1 MPKYYPYDNTLIMI
15 KIQKFSK
22 TYCGGWQHGDTIR
35 QELKGPIGEGSVDY
49 DNGDKFSGY
58 FHLSYAHI
66 NGPCYAADGKYTF
79 ADGSFIEKAWIVTS
93 SDIEV
98 MDLLGV
104 FRVKHPDGPDSIAL
118 FHRNKRYGLELFL
131 AEKPYAIEWYANE
144 KLRELEVASYD
155 IKQLDEDRLT
165 LTIDLPDGT
174 RVIQRGGKLELNNY
188 DRMVFD
194 PSVDGDIYYPDGSSY
209 SHWGWGLKYL
219 KPFSGWGT
227 IHQTNGKSVEQHWEN
242 GELVESKPEKWDYRG
257 STRVMLPDPFTADS
271 TMDAFVWNGHIKYH
285 NKWVYDGEIADNM
298 PNGKGVLVG
307 DDIGTRGR
315 RYEGEFKDGFCHG
328 KGVYTFGDI
337 RQEGEW
343 TNGVFQ
349 NPDAPAQAPTL
360 HFKWFHNEWSM
371 GGRDDNEDKKWN
383 TEAKPGKLEIQGF
396 YGIKIESIGQDEI
409 FFADYDR
416 IISLKKGEEIHF
428 HNSIDG
434 YEDHDGCVWD
444 GDEYDLI
451 ISWKEN

>member
-1 MPKYYPYDNTLIMI
+1 MI
-15 KIQKFSK
+15 AKHIFGKS
-22 TYCGGWQHGDTIR
+22 YHGGWQHGDTIR

-58 FHLSYAHI
+58 FHLSFAHI
-66 NGPCYAADGKYTF
+66 NGPCYAAEGKYTF

-93 SDIEV
+93 SDLEV

-104 FRVKHPDGPDSIAL
+104 FRVKRPNDSDSIAL

-155 IKQLDEDRLT
+155 IKQLDEDRMT
-165 LTIDLPDGT
+165 LTINLPDGT

-227 IHQTNGKSVEQHWEN
+227 MHQTNGKSVEQHWEN

-257 STRVMLPDPFTADS
+257 STKAELPDPFNADK
-271 TMDAFVWNGHIKYH
+271 TIQANVWDGHIEY
-285 NKWVYDGEIADNM
+285 NYRQWVYDGEIADNK
-298 PNGKGVLVG
+298 PNGKGILVG
-307 DDIGTRGR
+307 GDVDTRGR
-315 RYEGEFKDGFCHG
+315 RYEGEFKDGLCHG
-328 KGVYTFGDI
+328 KGVFTFGDMHQDGI
-337 RQEGEW
+337 WQ
-343 TNGVFQ
+343 NGVFQ
-349 NPDAPAQAPTL
+349 NPDIPAEAPTL
-360 HFKWFHNEWSM
+360 HFSWHHSHWSM
-371 GGRDDNEDKKWN
+371 SGSDDSERKKWDA
-383 TEAKPGKLEIQGF
+383 EAKLGDLDVQGF
-396 YGIKIESIGQDEI
+396 HGLKIEEITRDAIKISK
-409 FFADYDR
+409 YDNVKT
-416 IISLKKGEEIHF
+416 LLKGECIGF
-428 HNSIDG
+428 SNSIDG
-434 YEDHDGCVWD
+434 YEDHEGCVWD
-444 GDEYDLI
+444 GDDYDLTI
-451 ISWKEN
+451 FWREN